1 MTSEN
6 RTITY
11 KVGDII
17 GSDYCLLEKLG
28 EGGMG
33 MVFRAKHMIMESIYA
48 LKILRPEQI
57 TTATWMRFQAEAKA
71 LSKLSHPNVVQIY
84 NMGIDRAGVPFYV
97 MELLSGRSLA
107 DEIAAKGPLSLK
119 RAAEI
124 FLPVCS
130 ALAFSHKHGIIHRD
144 IKPSNMMLVES
155 HQNTPTVKLVD
166 FGIAKTQHLTG
177 FEGQSLTTTGE
188 IFGTPY
194 YLSPECISG
203 KSADARS
210 DIYSLGCAI
219 FETLTGAP
227 PFQGKS
233 MLHTLM
239 MHQNVSAPTLKS
251 VNPNGVY
258 SQEVEVF
265 VARLLAKDPD
275 DRFQN
280 IDAVAERLN
289 QLCVSD
295 GAQGQGGGNTTTNR
309 QPRAPEEDFSTT
321 TIVTGTNSP
330 WRRNLI
336 IATVLLLTG
345 TAALIALGQY
355 RASQQHKPAKIYKDV
370 SAHPLLDAMKNLE
383 SDTAEGIENFSLGK
397 RGQGASARYYYRF
410 PSRKSIGVIFNY
422 FGQEFNAQG
431 NISVPATD
439 RLGFRLN
446 PHTGDTEILKKL
458 SVNEFT
464 DLRLTPQDTSLE
476 QLVTILSG
484 WTRLIHL
491 HIETY
496 YCNSV
501 SDFSRLSRL
510 KPIDDL
516 ILSNCDLPP
525 NGLTNLK
532 LLDDVK
538 SLTLERVRAV
548 NSKSRNIDEM
558 LSNISNCRRL
568 SMLKV
573 ENVMLTHELIESISK
588 CKSINELILASGNE
602 TEVLDDRDLE
612 LLSKMP
618 ALNMLDVGNAH
629 LSPKSID
636 LFKHGFKSLKTLK
649 LPMQRWSASDRRKLV
664 ELFAKR
670 QFAFTEP
677 RKTTHFGDP
686 FK

>member
-336 IATVLLLTG
+336 IATVLLLT
-345 TAALIALGQY
+345 
-355 RASQQHKPAKIYKDV
+355 
-370 SAHPLLDAMKNLE
+370 
-383 SDTAEGIENFSLGK
+383 
-397 RGQGASARYYYRF
+397 
-410 PSRKSIGVIFNY
+410 
-422 FGQEFNAQG
+422 
-431 NISVPATD
+431 
-439 RLGFRLN
+439 
-446 PHTGDTEILKKL
+446 
-458 SVNEFT
+458 
-464 DLRLTPQDTSLE
+464 
-476 QLVTILSG
+476 
-484 WTRLIHL
+484 
-491 HIETY
+491 
-496 YCNSV
+496 
-501 SDFSRLSRL
+501 
-510 KPIDDL
+510 
-516 ILSNCDLPP
+516 
-525 NGLTNLK
+525 
-532 LLDDVK
+532 
-538 SLTLERVRAV
+538 
-548 NSKSRNIDEM
+548 
-558 LSNISNCRRL
+558 
-568 SMLKV
+568 
-573 ENVMLTHELIESISK
+573 
-588 CKSINELILASGNE
+588 
-602 TEVLDDRDLE
+602 
-612 LLSKMP
+612 
-618 ALNMLDVGNAH
+618 
-629 LSPKSID
+629 
-636 LFKHGFKSLKTLK
+636 
-649 LPMQRWSASDRRKLV
+649 
-664 ELFAKR
+664 
-670 QFAFTEP
+670 
-677 RKTTHFGDP
+677 
-686 FK
+686 